1 MRYFKAVAH
10 RETLIAVEDSYPDN
24 QVHGKV
30 IDDLFN
36 DLDWSEEYEYF
47 EISKEEFEGGV

>member
-36 DLDWSEEYEYF
+36 DLDWSEEYDYF